1 MHHKNHRFEDT
12 IIREYDIRGIYNNTL
27 KDNDAKILGNLFGLE
42 LGEDK
47 FVNVAYDGRV
57 SSKNLKKHLIDGLV
71 EVGVNVNEIGLSPTP
86 LLYYS
91 CYDLNADGGII
102 VTGSHNPKDHN
113 GFKIV
118 KNNKPFFG
126 NDLIKLKKKALKFKF
141 KKKEGKVK
149 TISITER
156 YISRLLKNFDQKK
169 EINIVWDSGNGAAGN
184 IVEKLST
191 RINGKTQLL
200 FCEIDGNFPNHH
212 PDPSE
217 EKNLIFCREKLLE
230 LNFDVGFAFD
240 GDGDR
245 LGVIDNL
252 GRPVSG
258 DKLLLILS
266 NELLK
271 KKKAKIIADVKCSQ
285 VLFDEIKRN
294 GGDPIMSATGHS
306 HVKNNL
312 KKFNADLAG
321 EMSGHIFFADK
332 YYGFDDAF
340 YAAIKVIELII
351 NNKKQ
356 LSQLV
361 DEIPKSFNTP
371 EIRIDCDDK
380 KKFKIISQVVSNQK
394 RKKKKI
400 IDIDGVR
407 VIEDDGWWLLRA
419 SNTQAAL
426 VLRCESKTKKGL
438 EDQKKKV
445 VRELSLVD
453 SDLSEKIFS

>member
-47 FVNVAYDGRV
+47 VVNVAYDGRI

-184 IVEKLST
+184 IVK
-191 RINGKTQLL
+191 
-200 FCEIDGNFPNHH
+200 
-212 PDPSE
+212 
-217 EKNLIFCREKLLE
+217 KLL
-230 LNFDVGFAFD
+230 
-240 GDGDR
+240 
-245 LGVIDNL
+245 
-252 GRPVSG
+252 
-258 DKLLLILS
+258 
-266 NELLK
+266 
-271 KKKAKIIADVKCSQ
+271 
-285 VLFDEIKRN
+285 
-294 GGDPIMSATGHS
+294 
-306 HVKNNL
+306 
-312 KKFNADLAG
+312 
-321 EMSGHIFFADK
+321 
-332 YYGFDDAF
+332 GFD
-340 YAAIKVIELII
+340 
-351 NNKKQ
+351 
-356 LSQLV
+356 
-361 DEIPKSFNTP
+361 
-371 EIRIDCDDK
+371 
-380 KKFKIISQVVSNQK
+380 
-394 RKKKKI
+394 
-400 IDIDGVR
+400 
-407 VIEDDGWWLLRA
+407 W
-419 SNTQAAL
+419 
-426 VLRCESKTKKGL
+426 
-438 EDQKKKV
+438 
-445 VRELSLVD
+445 
-453 SDLSEKIFS
+453 